1 MDNRLEQEQNRELDQ
16 AFAAVLKRLR
26 STNGLG
32 QEELAFQT
40 GLHRTYISQ
49 MERGLK
55 SPSLSTIYKL
65 SSVLGIS
72 MEQMMALVEKEV
84 GNVSSR

>member
-1 MDNRLEQEQNRELDQ
+1 MDNKLEQDLNHEIAQ
-16 AFAAVLKRLR
+16 AFAVVLKQLR
-26 STNGLG
+26 AKTGLG
-32 QEELAFQT
+32 QEELAFKS

-55 SPSLSTIYKL
+55 SPSLTTIYKL
-65 SSVLGIS
+65 SMVLGIS

-84 GNVSSR
+84 VNVPT